1 MPFYA
6 HDDQVYASLRVL
18 FDRIEAENPQA
29 ADALLKSRLS
39 FRFRCSDPEVVLMID
54 ARQRPLHITYG
65 TNNTTKPDLDIKL
78 STDTLHQILLG
89 HLSLTKALGSKQLVP
104 TGPVWKTMVLAD
116 LFQQAK
122 TIYPQVLQE
131 QGLG

>member
-6 HDDQVYASLRVL
+6 NDDQLYASLRVL

-29 ADALLKSRLS
+29 ADAMLKSRLS
-39 FRFRCSDPEVVLMID
+39 FRFRCAEPEAVLLID

-65 TNNTTKPDLDIKL
+65 TNNSVKPDLDVKL

-116 LFQQAK
+116 LFQHAK

-131 QGLG
+131 QGLS

>member
-6 HDDQVYASLRVL
+6 SDDQLYASLRVL
-18 FDRIEAENPQA
+18 FGRIEAENPQA
-29 ADALLKSRLS
+29 ADAMFKSRLS
-39 FRFRCSDPEVVLMID
+39 FRFRCSDPEAVLVID

-65 TNNTTKPDLDIKL
+65 ANNSVKPDLDVKL
-78 STDTLHQILLG
+78 ATDILHQILLG
-89 HLSLTKALGSKQLVP
+89 QLSLTKALGSKQIVP

-122 TIYPQVLQE
+122 TIYPQVLRE

>member
-6 HDDQVYASLRVL
+6 SDEQLYTTLRIL
-18 FDRIEAENPQA
+18 FARLEAENPRA
-29 ADALLKSRLS
+29 ADAMLKSRLS
-39 FRFRCSDPEVVLMID
+39 FQFRCSAPEATLIID
-54 ARQRPLHITYG
+54 ARQRPLHVTYG
-65 TNNTTKPDLDIKL
+65 APNAVKPDLDVRL

-89 HLSLTKALGSKQLVP
+89 QLSLTKALGSKQLTP
-104 TGPVWKTMVLAD
+104 TGPVWKTMTLAD

-122 TIYPQVLQE
+122 TIYPQILRE

>member
-6 HDDQVYASLRVL
+6 NDDQLYASLRVL

-29 ADALLKSRLS
+29 ADAMLKSRLS
-39 FRFRCSDPEVVLMID
+39 FRFRCAEPEAVLLID

-65 TNNTTKPDLDIKL
+65 ANNSVKPDLDVKL

-116 LFQQAK
+116 LFQHAK

-131 QGLG
+131 QGLS

>member
-6 HDDQVYASLRVL
+6 NDDQLYASLRVL

-29 ADALLKSRLS
+29 ADAMLKSRLS
-39 FRFRCSDPEVVLMID
+39 FRFRCAEPEAVLLID

-65 TNNTTKPDLDIKL
+65 ANNSVKPDLDVKL

-89 HLSLTKALGSKQLVP
+89 HLSLTKALGSKQLLP

-116 LFQQAK
+116 LFQHAK

-131 QGLG
+131 QGLS

>member
-1 MPFYA
+1 MPFYTN
-6 HDDQVYASLRVL
+6 DDQLYASLRVL

-29 ADALLKSRLS
+29 SDAMLKSRLS
-39 FRFRCSDPEVVLMID
+39 FRFQCSDPEAVLLID

-65 TNNTTKPDLDIKL
+65 ANNSDKPDLDVRL

-89 HLSLTKALGSKQLVP
+89 QLSLTKALGSKKLVP

-116 LFQQAK
+116 LFQHAK

-131 QGLG
+131 QGLS

>member
-6 HDDQVYASLRVL
+6 SEDQLYASLRVL
-18 FDRIEAENPQA
+18 FDRIEAENPKA
-29 ADALLKSRLS
+29 ADAMLKSRLS
-39 FRFRCSDPEVVLMID
+39 FRFRCSNPVAVLVID
-54 ARQRPLHITYG
+54 ARQRPLQVIYG
-65 TNNTTKPDLDIKL
+65 AHNTIKPDLDVSL
-78 STDTLHQILLG
+78 TTDTLHQILLG
-89 HLSLTKALGSKQLVP
+89 HLSLTKAVGSKQIVP

-131 QGLG
+131 QGLS